1 MRLALWPED
10 SREEHLKEMAD
21 YVADPDKYLNLVAYD
36 DTIQPIGFAEGSLRV
51 DYVEGTHSSPVAY
64 VEGIYVVPEAR
75 KQGVARSLIE
85 EIARW
90 GKIHGCTELASDT
103 DLENFDSQAMH
114 KALGFEETGR
124 IVYFRKDI

>member
-10 SREEHLKEMAD
+10 SREEHLNEMAD
-21 YVADPDKYLNLVAYD
+21 YVADPDKYLNLLAYD
-36 DTIQPIGFAEGSLRV
+36 DTFQPIGFAEGSLRV

-90 GKIHGCTELASDT
+90 GKIHDCVELASDT